1 MINGVFEMEKRMT
14 DSEDESLGFG
24 IIGCGVIAPFHAKG
38 IQSAKGAK
46 LVAVADII
54 PEKAQRLAEEYSTE
68 EDGPVAWYKDYQDL
82 LRRDDI
88 HVVCICTPSGMHAN
102 TAVDAAQA
110 GKHVLTEKPMAIT
123 LPQLDR
129 MIAACRKAG
138 VKLGTIFQRRTY
150 ESSRQIKHAIE
161 QGKLGKLVL
170 GDAYLKYYRTQ
181 EYYNGA
187 SWRGTWELDGG
198 GALMNQ
204 GVHGVDLLQ
213 WLMGGV
219 ERVYARAAALVH
231 DIEVEDT
238 AVAVVRYKSGALGVI
253 EGATSV
259 YPGLETRLEIHGEK
273 GTVILEEQTIKRW
286 SLIDEEEP
294 GSGAAAPAEEAGGS
308 SDPAAIASVGFM
320 RQIQD
325 MVDAVREDREPL
337 VSGEEGRKAVEI
349 ILAIYESART
359 GQEVPVGRGHFG

>member
-1 MINGVFEMEKRMT
+1 MG
-14 DSEDESLGFG
+14 SEGGSLGFG

-38 IQSAKGAK
+38 IQNARGAR

-54 PEKAQRLAEEYSTE
+54 SEKARQFAQEYSAGE
-68 EDGPVAWYKDYQDL
+68 NGAGEHGAVAWYKDYQDL
-82 LRRDDI
+82 LKRDDI
-88 HVVCICTPSGMHAN
+88 QVICICTPSGMHADM
-102 TAVDAAQA
+102 AVDAAQA
-110 GKHVLTEKPMAIT
+110 GKHVLSEKPMAIT

-150 ESSRQIKHAIE
+150 ESSRQVKQAIE

-181 EYYNGA
+181 EYYNSAG
-187 SWRGTWELDGG
+187 WRGTWELDGG

-204 GVHGVDLLQ
+204 GVHGIDLIQ
-213 WLMGGV
+213 WLMGDV
-219 ERVYARAAALVH
+219 ESVYARSAALAH

-238 AVAVVRYKSGALGVI
+238 AVAVLQYKNGAFGVI
-253 EGATSV
+253 EGTTSV

-273 GTVILEEQTIKRW
+273 GTIILEEQTITRW
-286 SLIDEEEP
+286 SFIGEEDP
-294 GSGAAAPAEEAGGS
+294 GPGAGAVEEKAGGS
-308 SDPAAIASVGFM
+308 ADPAAIATAGHL

-325 MVDAVREDREPL
+325 MVDAVRENREPL
-337 VSGEEGRKAVEI
+337 VNGEEGRKAVEI

-359 GQEVPVGRGHFG
+359 RREVRLGGGNLA